1 MRYGLIG
8 RRLSHSFSQ
17 QYFSGK
23 FEAEGLP
30 HRYDLYELE
39 RIEELPALLARY
51 PDLVGLNV
59 TIPYKTE
66 VLRFLDGVDALAQ
79 QAGAVNTLR
88 RLPDGRLL
96 GYNTDIIG
104 FTTALEA
111 ALARNR
117 LPQPQQ
123 ALILGTGGASRAV
136 QVALHQKGIPF
147 QVVGRRAGTTLYGN
161 SYLLYEELGDIV
173 PTTDLLVQTTPLGQY
188 PEPEAAPPILYGQLR
203 IGVLA
208 FDMVYNPGET
218 LFLKRCAAAGLHTEN
233 GLVMLY
239 AQAEAAWAIWQQPFD

>member
-39 RIEELPALLARY
+39 TIAELPALLSRY
-51 PDLVGLNV
+51 PDLAGLNV
-59 TIPYKTE
+59 TIPYKTD
-66 VLRFLDGVDALAQ
+66 VIPFLDAMDPLAQ

-104 FTTALEA
+104 FTSALEA
-111 ALARNR
+111 ALQRNQ
-117 LPQPQQ
+117 LPVPQQ
-123 ALILGTGGASRAV
+123 ALILGTGGASRAA
-136 QVALHQKGIPF
+136 QVALHQLGAPF
-147 QVVGRRAGTTLYGN
+147 EVVGRQAGHTLYGDP
-161 SYLLYEELGDIV
+161 YLLYEELGDIV
-173 PTTDLLVQTTPLGQY
+173 RTADLLVQTTPLGQY
-188 PEPEAAPPILYGQLR
+188 PGPEAAPPILYGQLR

-233 GLVMLY
+233 GLAMLY
-239 AQAEAAWAIWQQPFD
+239 AQAEAAWTLWQQPFD